1 MSSAGEAAPSKN
13 KGENTIWKVSATI
26 ANKRAV
32 RMRGPA
38 EIVMVPG
45 FIYCDFV
52 NYLAGE
58 LIHASGVSIDPL
70 SVLCK

>member
-1 MSSAGEAAPSKN
+1 
-13 KGENTIWKVSATI
+13 
-26 ANKRAV
+26 
-32 RMRGPA
+32 MRGPA